1 MLVLSSQLAAINI
14 PMFQNN
20 KNKKRTK
27 KAAMLG
33 FLKTFKSLT
42 ELNKTIYG
50 INKFELSILEKQS

>member
-33 FLKTFKSLT
+33 FLKTFKSFNRV
-42 ELNKTIYG
+42 E
-50 INKFELSILEKQS
+50 